1 MGNSEDS
8 NKYMKLQNVN
18 TNKLANTN
26 TKEKHKKLFIKI
38 IGTKLSGLVL
48 KDTSKISA
56 FQCFPIVR
64 LNVIASSQTLF
75 SINYQQ

>member
-26 TKEKHKKLFIKI
+26 TKTKHKKVFVIKI
-38 IGTKLSGLVL
+38 IGTKLSGQVV

-56 FQCFPIVR
+56 FQSFPIV
-64 LNVIASSQTLF
+64 SKGSM
-75 SINYQQ
+75 